1 MEIGEAI
8 RQIRLE
14 QGITLEAIAFA
25 AGTDAANLSRIERGR
40 QGFGPGMIERIA
52 KALKLPV
59 SAIYSRAEQ
68 ELDSGDGIDDCVVD
82 FSPQLERLNPKNQR
96 LALEFVKML
105 LQLQETE

>member
-1 MEIGEAI
+1 M
-8 RQIRLE
+8 
-14 QGITLEAIAFA
+14 QGKPH
-25 AGTDAANLSRIERGR
+25 GS
-40 QGFGPGMIERIA
+40 GMIERIA

-68 ELDSGDGIDDCVVD
+68 EPDSVDGVDDHGVD
-82 FSPQLERLNPKNQR
+82 FPLQLERLNPKNRR

>member
-8 RQIRLE
+8 RQIRQE
-14 QGITLEAIAFA
+14 QGITLEVIALA

-40 QGFGPGMIERIA
+40 QSFGPGMIERIA

-68 ELDSGDGIDDCVVD
+68 ELDGVDGHVVD
-82 FSPQLERLNPKNQR
+82 FPLQLERLNPKNRR